1 MNRSKDLNKLF
12 KAYMA
17 RKEEES
23 KRPVG
28 YRYSR
33 SQEYYNET
41 FGANTFHGVIYF
53 YEWSDITRTPVRYFS
68 ISLFEK
74 FLNESNLELEAWQ
87 KDIILNL
94 QHEAYITCKPGSKE
108 LIVRSS
114 YEALKISMNN
124 RQEHTQQLSLPF
136 IPQENIDNHM
146 RMHPMYGD
154 YFYS

>member
-1 MNRSKDLNKLF
+1 MNRSKDLTKLF

-17 RKEEES
+17 RKEEE
-23 KRPVG
+23 KNRPIG

-41 FGANTFHGVIYF
+41 FGSNTFHGVIYF
-53 YEWSDITRTPVRYFS
+53 YEWSDITRSPIRYFS

-94 QHEAYITCKPGSKE
+94 QTEAYITCKPGSKE

-114 YEALKISMNN
+114 YEALKISIKN
-124 RQEHTQQLSLPF
+124 RQEHTQLSLPF
-136 IPQENIDNHM
+136 IPQEEMDNHL

-154 YFYS
+154 LFYS